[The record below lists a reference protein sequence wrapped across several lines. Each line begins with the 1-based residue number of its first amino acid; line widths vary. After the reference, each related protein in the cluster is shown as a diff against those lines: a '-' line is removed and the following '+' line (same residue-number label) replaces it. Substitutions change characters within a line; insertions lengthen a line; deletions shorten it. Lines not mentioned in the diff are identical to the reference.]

1 MSKTFIENRKLFSG
15 DNYSLTRF
23 CGPRACP
30 PGPYHLQILVQNGT
44 EGETDHAGISFIHMN
59 KVEVRELIKH
69 LQDFVN
75 DTI

>member
-1 MSKTFIENRKLFSG
+1 VSVKKLFSG

-23 CGPRACP
+23 CGPSTWD
-30 PGPYHLQILVQNGT
+30 GNQHLQITVQNA
-44 EGETDHAGISFIHMN
+44 EEHEADHAGISFISMN
-59 KVEVRELIKH
+59 KVEVRELIRE